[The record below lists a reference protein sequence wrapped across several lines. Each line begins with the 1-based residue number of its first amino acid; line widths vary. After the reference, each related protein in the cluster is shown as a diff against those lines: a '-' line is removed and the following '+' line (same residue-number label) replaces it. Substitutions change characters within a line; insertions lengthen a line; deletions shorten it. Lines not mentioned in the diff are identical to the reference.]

1 MKVLKFGGKSLA
13 NGLGLEKTL
22 EIIRH
27 KKANEEDICVVV
39 SARGNA
45 TDELIALLE
54 NAKSGQWEEE
64 AWINFKENQLK
75 AIPQQEAILETDFQ
89 ELKNFFAGVKLLK
102 DYSLKTK
109 DEVLSFGEVISAK
122 TLAQLLT
129 NEGLTARY
137 VDARSFLVTDNR
149 FGNAIPKD
157 DISEQKAKKVF
168 EEYNQNGI
176 IPVVTGFIGVTE
188 DGETTTL

>member
-22 EIIRH
+22 EIIKH

-54 NAKSGQWEEE
+54 NARNGQWEEE
-64 AWINFKENQLK
+64 DWINFKENQLK
-75 AIPQQEAILETDFQ
+75 AIPQQQDILDTDFHN
-89 ELKNFFAGVKLLK
+89 LKNFFAGVKLLK

-122 TLAQLLT
+122 TLVQVLI
-129 NEGLTARY
+129 NEGL
-137 VDARSFLVTDNR
+137 S
-149 FGNAIPKD
+149 
-157 DISEQKAKKVF
+157 AKF
-168 EEYNQNGI
+168 CRC
-176 IPVVTGFIGVTE
+176 P
-188 DGETTTL
+188 